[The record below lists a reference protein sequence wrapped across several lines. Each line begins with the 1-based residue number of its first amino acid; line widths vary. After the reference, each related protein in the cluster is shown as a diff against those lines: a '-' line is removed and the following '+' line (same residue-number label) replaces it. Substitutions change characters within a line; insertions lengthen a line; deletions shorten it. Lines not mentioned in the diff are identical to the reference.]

1 MVQSF
6 KALVD
11 SGVLSIVS
19 GAINLAIVLPPLILL
34 ELVFPRG
41 VQPSLR
47 ARLQSGV
54 FWVTW
59 LVAATIA
66 IIPARLLL
74 NLLGIEPILPV
85 LAPSFLTG
93 WVGALVAAVAA
104 AFVGDFFQYW
114 SHRAFH
120 QVRFLWRFHAMHHS
134 VRNLHAAGAY
144 HHFGEVVL
152 SAFLY
157 SLPLSLLTRDP
168 FAIPILVFILGIH
181 GNYLHA
187 ATRLHFG
194 PFNRVLMDNRL
205 HRIHHSLDPAH
216 FDKNF
221 GNFSPLWD
229 VVFRTAYFP
238 KPHEWPDTG
247 LVDQPEP
254 DSVVEFLVQPFRAAR
269 APARGDASRA
279 TRGVS
284 VPPQRISGPQ

>member
-1 MVQSF
+1 MVQAL
-6 KALVD
+6 KALVE
-11 SGVLSIVS
+11 SGALSIVS

-34 ELVFPRG
+34 ELIFPRG

-54 FWVTW
+54 FWITW
-59 LVAATIA
+59 LIAATIA
-66 IIPARLLL
+66 IMPARLLVD
-74 NLLGIEPILPV
+74 LLDIEPILPV
-85 LAPSFLTG
+85 LAPAFLTG

-152 SAFLY
+152 SVFLY
-157 SLPLSLLTRDP
+157 GLPLSLLTRDP
-168 FAIPILVFILGIH
+168 FAIPVLVFILGVH

-205 HRIHHSLDPAH
+205 HRIHHSLDPGH

-221 GNFSPLWD
+221 GNFSPVWD
-229 VVFRTAYFP
+229 VIFRTAYFP
-238 KPHEWPDTG
+238 KPKEWPDTG
-247 LVDQPEP
+247 LEDQPEP
-254 DSVVEFLVQPFRAAR
+254 DSIVEFLVQPFRATR
-269 APARGDASRA
+269 APASKTLA
-279 TRGVS
+279 
-284 VPPQRISGPQ
+284 